1 MKLYFSVSSFLI
13 FSGQE
18 RNLGI
23 PVVVFSLVDKIR
35 DVLYNYPNGNVSK
48 IYKDNTLVREYIYD
62 QYDRLTWE
70 KNYTANFEYSYVYDS
85 NGNLTKKS
93 RATKSSN
100 NSTTSEITF
109 MYGYNGDKMVS
120 ITTTFSDIP
129 GVSSSQNFTYDA
141 LGNPTKH
148 NGKALEW
155 QGRKLT
161 KVGDTTMQYDYNGLR
176 TRKGERY
183 YYWLGN
189 TLKMERWGENTIY
202 YYYDESGISG
212 FRYDDK
218 EYYYHKN
225 IFGDVVAIYDK
236 NKDLQATYEYDAWG
250 NHTVTNATDDNIGD
264 VNPIRYRGYY
274 YDVETQLF
282 YCNSRYY
289 SPELCRFI
297 QPADVSTLNPRS
309 INGLN
314 LYSFANNNPIGI
326 AYSSFGATFGTSG
339 GMIGSTRGTIGNIVG
354 SRSVGGGSKIS
365 GFGSLGGSS
374 FSSIN
379 WPKANSVA
387 MTHYTT
393 SLIKNPFIS
402 WMLGNISYTKTVQ
415 LNSAE
420 TFYSFSNI
428 GNDGYSAGVGF
439 NFGNWYGGSVYVSS
453 DIGFGSSWQLTPW
466 LTGSSGWSLENG
478 ISISG
483 GVIIGDTTHEI
494 TVSIGNGA
502 LLGYA
507 ACAGIAAIPV
517 PGARAVA
524 ATAACIIFIIDLFN

>member
-1 MKLYFSVSSFLI
+1 MFNFNEKFHYLFNETGLAMV
-13 FSGQE
+13 GQ
-18 RNLGI
+18 
-23 PVVVFSLVDKIR
+23 
-35 DVLYNYPNGNVSK
+35 
-48 IYKDNTLVREYIYD
+48 
-62 QYDRLTWE
+62 
-70 KNYTANFEYSYVYDS
+70 
-85 NGNLTKKS
+85 
-93 RATKSSN
+93 
-100 NSTTSEITF
+100 
-109 MYGYNGDKMVS
+109 
-120 ITTTFSDIP
+120 
-129 GVSSSQNFTYDA
+129 
-141 LGNPTKH
+141 
-148 NGKALEW
+148 
-155 QGRKLT
+155 
-161 KVGDTTMQYDYNGLR
+161 
-176 TRKGERY
+176 
-183 YYWLGN
+183 
-189 TLKMERWGENTIY
+189 
-202 YYYDESGISG
+202 
-212 FRYDDK
+212 
-218 EYYYHKN
+218 
-225 IFGDVVAIYDK
+225 
-236 NKDLQATYEYDAWG
+236 
-250 NHTVTNATDDNIGD
+250 
-264 VNPIRYRGYY
+264 
-274 YDVETQLF
+274 
-282 YCNSRYY
+282 RYY

-314 LYSFANNNPIGI
+314 LYSFSNNNPIGI

-354 SRSVGGGSKIS
+354 SGSVGGGSKIS

-379 WPKANSVA
+379 WPKTNSVA

-439 NFGNWYGGSVYVSS
+439 NFGNWYGRSVYVSS